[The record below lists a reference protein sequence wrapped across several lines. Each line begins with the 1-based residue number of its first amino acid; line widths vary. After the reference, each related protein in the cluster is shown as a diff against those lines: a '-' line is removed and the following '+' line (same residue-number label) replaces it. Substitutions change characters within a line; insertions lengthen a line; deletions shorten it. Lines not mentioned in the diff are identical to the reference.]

1 MGKIERGKVWLAAAG
16 LVINEKG
23 EWLVVKKR
31 YGGLNGKWSIPA
43 GFVASG
49 ETLDEAALR
58 EVKEETGIDCR
69 IRELVGFRTGVIR
82 GDVSDNMAIFT
93 MAPICPDQEVVPQ
106 ERELYEA
113 AWIHPIELKDHPLA
127 SLMLKE
133 FTAETLKNG
142 IPYLDGLN
150 PGDVFGYTSYRL
162 FIKK

>member
-1 MGKIERGKVWLAAAG
+1 MNFMGSFFGNRGRNCMGKKDRGKVWLAAAG

-43 GFVASG
+43 GFVSEG
-49 ETLDEAALR
+49 ETIDEAALR
-58 EVKEETGIDCR
+58 EVKEETGIDCK

-93 MAPICPDQEVVPQ
+93 MEPLNPKQEVIHA
-106 ERELYEA
+106 EGELYEA
-113 AWIHPIELKDHPLA
+113 AWKNPIQLKDDPLA

-133 FTAETLKNG
+133 FTAE
-142 IPYLDGLN
+142 
-150 PGDVFGYTSYRL
+150 
-162 FIKK
+162 